1 MANNYQIKAEF
12 LLLDKATPALTAI
25 GKKGAAL
32 ERAFA
37 SPLEAAGN
45 RFSALGGT
53 IRNAAVGAF
62 GAVASAAAIAVKEA
76 IPLGMELEQNLGGTE
91 AVFGEYAS
99 NVQQLS
105 EAAYR
110 NMGLSASDYMA
121 TANKMGS
128 LFQGSGL
135 EQVRAME
142 LTTKAMQRAADVAS
156 VMGIDATWA
165 MESIAGAAKGNFT
178 MMDNLGVSMNATTLE
193 AYALEKGMNFKWNTA
208 SNAEK
213 AEVAMQMFF
222 ERTSQYAG
230 NFAKEADGTLAGSFD
245 RMKTNVQDI
254 LANMALGRAIDVPLA
269 NMRES
274 VLSFAHNIVPTV
286 VNILNQLPA
295 VVSEVVD
302 AVKPIIQQALSDI
315 KSPFGEIIVA
325 ALKLVQTIWDLRGP
339 ILAVGALFLAWR
351 GITDVIFVITKAM
364 KAYEIVMRVVEGVQA
379 AHNAALWGTTVA
391 VEAQGAASIAAGVGM
406 KLYAIGTGIATAAT
420 TVFSTAVG
428 VLNTLFIA
436 TPIGWIVLGIA
447 ALIAIIVLCV
457 KHWDE
462 ITAAVK
468 RFGEW
473 LVNLGTTIAAFA
485 VEAWGK
491 IKEFFIG
498 LGAAIANFASEAW
511 AKITGFF
518 STIYNGVMTFLFGE
532 NAPLV
537 EQFIASIFEK
547 IASFFGGIWEKVTT
561 FFSEIGS
568 AIAAFFVGVWE
579 KITAAFTSAVDG
591 IASFFGSI
599 WEKITSFISG
609 IGGALSSFAESV
621 RAKIQPLFDWFGQL
635 FDGIKAM
642 WQNVVSV
649 FKAEGII
656 GVFKKIANG
665 IFGWVLTPIEKILRA
680 LDWIPGG
687 VGNQMKGWA
696 DKIAN
701 VKNGFSGFSTTES
714 APQSNPVSKQPPTRT
729 AAEATRYSESVSTS
743 RVELTLP
750 DGVNASRTGA
760 VAPGVTVNRK
770 AG

>member
-1 MANNYQIKAEF
+1 
-12 LLLDKATPALTAI
+12 
-25 GKKGAAL
+25 
-32 ERAFA
+32 
-37 SPLEAAGN
+37 
-45 RFSALGGT
+45 
-53 IRNAAVGAF
+53 
-62 GAVASAAAIAVKEA
+62 
-76 IPLGMELEQNLGGTE
+76 
-91 AVFGEYAS
+91 
-99 NVQQLS
+99 
-105 EAAYR
+105 
-110 NMGLSASDYMA
+110 MA

-142 LTTKAMQRAADVAS
+142 LSTKAMQRAADVAS

-213 AEVAMQMFF
+213 AELAMKMFF
-222 ERTSQYAG
+222 ERTEQYAG

-274 VLSFAHNIVPTV
+274 VLAFAHNIVPTV
-286 VNILNQLPA
+286 VNILNQLPT
-295 VVSEVVD
+295 VVSEVVN
-302 AVKPIIQQALSDI
+302 AVKPVIQQALSDI
-315 KSPFGEIIVA
+315 KSPFGEILVA

-473 LVNLGTTIAAFA
+473 LVDLGTKIAAFAVEAWGKIKEFFTGIGTAIAAFA

-511 AKITGFF
+511 TKITGFF
-518 STIYNGVMTFLFGE
+518 STVYNGVMTFLFGE

-568 AIAAFFVGVWE
+568 AIAAFFVETWG
-579 KITAAFTSAVDG
+579 KITAAFTSAIDGIASFFGSVWEKVTTFFSEIGSAIAAFFVETWGKITAAFTSAIDG

-635 FDGIKAM
+635 FGGIKAM

-656 GVFKKIANG
+656 GVFKKIAGG
-665 IFGWVLTPIEKILRA
+665 IFSWVLTPIEKILRA

-701 VKNGFSGFSTTES
+701 VKNGFSGFSTIES

-729 AAEATRYSESVSTS
+729 VADASRYSESVSTS